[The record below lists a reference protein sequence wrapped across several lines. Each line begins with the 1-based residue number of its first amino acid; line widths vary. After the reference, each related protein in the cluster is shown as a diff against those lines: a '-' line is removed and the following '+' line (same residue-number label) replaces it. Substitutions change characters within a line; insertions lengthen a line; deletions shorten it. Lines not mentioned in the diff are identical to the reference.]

1 MVGHPA
7 WPKWNHRGDPE
18 TRAFLRI
25 DKKYNSLKETPHW
38 IEPMR
43 KTEQDHLTGDQ
54 FCLKRCQTKLFTKLL
69 QCSYVWKQTLK
80 FYSIYIYI
88 YTYHFLAF
96 WQRSSVV
103 VWGLPRRHSSKEF
116 TCQCKRCSVDPWVR
130 KIPWNRI
137 WHPTP
142 VFLPGKFHGQRS
154 LVGYSP
160 WGHKESDMTE
170 HTAQSIYISNFCQ
183 SSKLWK
189 IKTAKGT

>member
-1 MVGHPA
+1 MVGHPGL
-7 WPKWNHRGDPE
+7 PKWNHRGDSE
-18 TRAFLRI
+18 TRAFLRTE
-25 DKKYNSLKETPHW
+25 KKYNSLNETPHW
-38 IEPMR
+38 IESMR

-54 FCLKRCQTKLFTKLL
+54 FCLKIWQTKLITKFL
-69 QCSYVWKQTLK
+69 QCSYVCKQTLK

-88 YTYHFLAF
+88 YTFHFF

-103 VWGLPRRHSSKEF
+103 WGLPSRHNSKEF

-130 KIPWNRI
+130 KVPWSRI

-142 VFLPGKFHGQRS
+142 VFPPGKFHGLRS

-160 WGHKESDMTE
+160 WGHKESDTTE
-170 HTAQSIYISNFCQ
+170 HTAQSIHMSNFCQ

-189 IKTAKGT
+189 VKIAKGT